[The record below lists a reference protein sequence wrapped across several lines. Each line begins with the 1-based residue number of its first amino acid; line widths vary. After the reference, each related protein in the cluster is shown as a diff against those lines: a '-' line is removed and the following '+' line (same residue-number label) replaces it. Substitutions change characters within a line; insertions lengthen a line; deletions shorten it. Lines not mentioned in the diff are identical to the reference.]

1 MPASPAHTP
10 PSPLGMEIQ
19 INVVTLWANRVE
31 SSQIK
36 IFFLGKKWHVIR
48 TETICGSDFCW
59 GWTFQR
65 NKAPSQPCLQPGGVL
80 SVQGLPLSHELHFG
94 SEKCIFHFLK
104 SSPSPELWLFQSAPC
119 RRVWLLI
126 PLFRKRKKK
135 CSQEN
140 PIWLKH
146 RMGTKCFCS
155 WEKNKKKRHFL
166 ASFVEAAAALGP
178 GEVWEQQDQA
188 PCPLWGGSDTG
199 RDRKHTQG
207 H

>member
-1 MPASPAHTP
+1 MDRIKPIISQGTELTPAPHPPQGQQNCCLNSQEICRAGNICVPASPAHTP

-80 SVQGLPLSHELHFG
+80 SVHGLALSHEPHFG
-94 SEKCIFHFLK
+94 SEKCIFHIFPK
-104 SSPSPELWLFQSAPC
+104 SSPSPELWLFQSAHC

-135 CSQEN
+135 KKLSRKPHLAQAQN
-140 PIWLKH
+140 
-146 RMGTKCFCS
+146 G
-155 WEKNKKKRHFL
+155 NKMFL
-166 ASFVEAAAALGP
+166 
-178 GEVWEQQDQA
+178 
-188 PCPLWGGSDTG
+188 
-199 RDRKHTQG
+199 
-207 H
+207 